1 MFFRDARLALPGA
14 WASSAEA
21 NPVTEAD
28 TFTCRSADGRQLAGY
43 RWATEDDRTST
54 GVVVLVHGMGE
65 HIRRYG
71 HVADALTSQGFVV
84 YGHDHRGHGASL
96 AAGDEPGHLGHNGW
110 RALVDD
116 LNVIVAQAK
125 SHHPGLPVAMVAH
138 SMGSFAAQQ
147 FLLDHGSSV
156 DAVALTGTAAV
167 DLLEPALDLSV
178 DLELSAFNAAFHPA
192 RTDFDWLSRDESIVD
207 AYIADPLCGFGI
219 DTASLKD
226 MFAGAR
232 RLADPAQVGRI
243 RRDLPL
249 YVAVG
254 SKDPVNAG
262 LTLLWT
268 LVDRYRA
275 AGLDD
280 VTVRVYDEG
289 RHEILNEINR
299 AEVIDDLLQWLR
311 RVSPLPTVSSAGSQT
326 AAPAA
331 SEETSTTRRTNR

>member
-1 MFFRDARLALPGA
+1 MEPEKF
-14 WASSAEA
+14 S
-21 NPVTEAD
+21 
-28 TFTCRSADGRQLAGY
+28 CRSADGMRLAGY
-43 RWATEDDRTST
+43 RWASQDDQTTS
-54 GVVVLVHGMGE
+54 GIVVLVHGMGE
-65 HIRRYG
+65 HIRRYD
-71 HVADALTSQGFVV
+71 HVADALASQGFVV

-96 AAGDEPGHLGHNGW
+96 AANGEPGHLGHNGW
-110 RALVDD
+110 RALVSD
-116 LNVIVAQAK
+116 LNLVVTQAR
-125 SHHPGLPVAMVAH
+125 SDHPDVPVAMVAH

-156 DAVALTGTAAV
+156 NAVALTGTAAV
-167 DLLEPALDLSV
+167 DLLEPALDLSS

-226 MFAGAR
+226 MFTGAR
-232 RLADPAQVGRI
+232 RLADPGQMACI
-243 RRDLPL
+243 PRDLPL

-254 SKDPVNAG
+254 SKDPVNG
-262 LTLLWT
+262 ELTLLWA

-280 VTVRVYDEG
+280 VTVRVYDES

-299 AEVIDDLLQWLR
+299 ADVIDDLVRWLR
-311 RVSPLPTVSSAGSQT
+311 RVSALPT
-326 AAPAA
+326 
-331 SEETSTTRRTNR
+331 STNQRTNQ

>member
-1 MFFRDARLALPGA
+1 VIRPEGKQVIAPG
-14 WASSAEA
+14 
-21 NPVTEAD
+21 
-28 TFTCRSADGRQLAGY
+28 TFSCRSADGRQLAGY
-43 RWATEDDRTST
+43 RWAPQDDQTT
-54 GVVVLVHGMGE
+54 AGVVVLVHGMGE
-65 HIRRYG
+65 HIRRYD

-96 AAGDEPGHLGHNGW
+96 AATDEPGHLGRNGW

-116 LNVIVAQAK
+116 LNLVVAEAR
-125 SHHPGLPVAMVAH
+125 SDHPGLSVVMVAH

-147 FLLDHGSSV
+147 FLLDHASSV
-156 DAVALTGTAAV
+156 DAVALIGTAAV
-167 DLLEPALDLSV
+167 DLLEPALDLSG
-178 DLELSAFNAAFHPA
+178 DLELSAFNAAFCPA

-219 DTASLKD
+219 DSASLKD

-232 RLADPAQVGRI
+232 RLADPAQVARI
-243 RRDLPL
+243 PRDLPL

-262 LTLLWT
+262 LSLLWA

-299 AEVIDDLLQWLR
+299 AVVIEDLVRWLR
-311 RVSPLPTVSSAGSQT
+311 RCVSDIST
-326 AAPAA
+326 A
-331 SEETSTTRRTNR
+331 SHETSTNQRTNR

>member
-1 MFFRDARLALPGA
+1 MDPG
-14 WASSAEA
+14 
-21 NPVTEAD
+21 
-28 TFTCRSADGRQLAGY
+28 TFSCRTADGRQLGGY
-43 RWATEDDRTST
+43 RWALQDDQTSA
-54 GVVVLVHGMGE
+54 GVVILVHGMGE
-65 HIRRYG
+65 HIRRYD

-96 AAGDEPGHLGHNGW
+96 AATDEPGHLGPNGW
-110 RALVDD
+110 RALVED
-116 LNVIVAQAK
+116 LNLVVTQAR
-125 SHHPGLPVAMVAH
+125 SDHPGLPVIMVAH

-147 FLLDHGSSV
+147 FLLDYSASV

-167 DLLEPALDLSV
+167 DLLEPALDLSG
-178 DLELSAFNAAFHPA
+178 DLELSAFNTPFQPA

-207 AYIADPLCGFGI
+207 AYIADPLCGFGL

-232 RLADPAQVGRI
+232 RLTDPAQVARI
-243 RRDLPL
+243 PRDLPL
-249 YVAVG
+249 YLAVG

-262 LTLLWT
+262 LTLLWA
-268 LVDRYRA
+268 LVDRYRT

-280 VTVRVYDEG
+280 VTVRVYDDA

-311 RVSPLPTVSSAGSQT
+311 RCVSDIQPRSQ
-326 AAPAA
+326 
-331 SEETSTTRRTNR
+331 ETSRIQRTNR

>member
-1 MFFRDARLALPGA
+1 LIA
-14 WASSAEA
+14 AEPVRQRVLYEVA
-21 NPVTEAD
+21 NFERNLVMDPD
-28 TFTCRSADGRQLAGY
+28 TFSCRSADGRQLEGY
-43 RWATEDDRTST
+43 RWPTQDHQTNA

-65 HIRRYG
+65 HIRRYN

-84 YGHDHRGHGASL
+84 YGHDHRGHGATL
-96 AAGDEPGHLGHNGW
+96 AATDEPGHLGHNGW

-116 LNVIVAQAK
+116 LNLVIAQAR
-125 SHHPGLPVAMVAH
+125 SDHPGLPVVMVAH

-147 FLLDHGSSV
+147 FLLDHGTKV

-167 DLLEPALDLSV
+167 DLLEPALDLSG
-178 DLELSAFNAAFHPA
+178 DLELSAFNAGFYPA
-192 RTDFDWLSRDESIVD
+192 RTDFDWLSRDESVVD
-207 AYIADPLCGFGI
+207 AYLADPLCGFGI

-232 RLADPAQVGRI
+232 RLADPAQVARI
-243 RRDLPL
+243 PSDLPL

-254 SKDPVNAG
+254 SRDPVNAG
-262 LTLLWT
+262 LTLVWA

-280 VTVRVYDEG
+280 VIVRIYDDA

-311 RVSPLPTVSSAGSQT
+311 RVSTTV
-326 AAPAA
+326 
-331 SEETSTTRRTNR
+331 RINR